1 MRMHIPFSRER
12 KKEVVYNH
20 HNQVYRKWFIIIWHK
35 EKMNET
41 NVYMPT
47 NES

>member
-1 MRMHIPFSRER
+1 MRIHIPFSRER
-12 KKEVVYNH
+12 EVIYNH
-20 HNQVYRKWFIIIWHK
+20 QNQVYRKWFIFIIWHK

-41 NVYMPT
+41 NGYMSI